1 MILHASQ
8 NTCPAGRYIPGAETA
23 QKGGTSISDASR
35 RCVVGPI
42 RSMVSHRYFGLDM
55 LARPNGFDELPRA
68 LEQASPVLSACA
80 QVAILKRVDNDDLST
95 PISRCII
102 CSACFRSSRINRDET
117 YPHIHKLLVSLSP
130 QTPHTHSATTIILPT
145 RIDFYLWQ
153 SDFSG

>member
-1 MILHASQ
+1 MIPYASQ
-8 NTCPAGRYIPGAETA
+8 NTCPAVRYIPGVETA
-23 QKGGTSISDASR
+23 QKGGTSIPDASR

-80 QVAILKRVDNDDLST
+80 QVAIVKHVNHDALSAPT
-95 PISRCII
+95 PRCIM
-102 CSACFRSSRINRDET
+102 CSPCFQLSRINRDET

-130 QTPHTHSATTIILPT
+130 QSPPSLIGTTILLPW
-145 RIDFYLWQ
+145 R
-153 SDFSG
+153 